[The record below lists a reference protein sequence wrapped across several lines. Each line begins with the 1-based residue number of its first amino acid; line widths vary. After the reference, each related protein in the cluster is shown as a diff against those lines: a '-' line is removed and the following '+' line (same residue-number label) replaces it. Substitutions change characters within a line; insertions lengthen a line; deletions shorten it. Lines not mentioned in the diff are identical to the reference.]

1 MKNSNP
7 KSITIITYNIPFL
20 TYFLVLALFILKSL
34 IDGLYSSNFSLS
46 ASNSIFVFS
55 LSSVIFSINSFTSFS
70 SFSLLSLVETS
81 KKSSIS
87 SISLDTFLS
96 ISKSSISTVSS
107 KEGLLSSKSRVSISS
122 SFFFITILLYLY
134 HNFIINMYKVQDY
147 Y

>member
-55 LSSVIFSINSFTSFS
+55 LSSVIFSINSFT